1 MVVLSYILTIA
12 SKVLVVTN
20 LKVAG
25 YFLLNY
31 GATALA
37 AAFSGIRY
45 RVSPLAFALF
55 GIACVFAMS
64 GQLKQAASCLLL
76 PFVATAYA
84 HFVSSTF
91 IQRHALKFQL
101 LLLAAIVILSLDV
114 FLSLNFVSAYGRR
127 QLLFGVDHPKEQA
140 LLILFIFFTF
150 WSPIQRG
157 KLQVLVAAL
166 VLCLLFLTDARASFL
181 GFVVFLL
188 SYVFGFRNVLSLG
201 VLLVSVFILGLAL
214 GAFDTDAANRFS
226 SNRLMLW
233 FELFAN
239 GRNIVASRSI
249 DSSWLELGRN
259 GTVLILLIVPFF
271 MVVLGALLDFSK
283 DNSIYSR
290 TVCAMGLHYLSAF
303 TFDIGAFSS
312 TNFMAVMFWGY
323 FLNRHLFVR

>member
-1 MVVLSYILTIA
+1 MIVWSYILTVA
-12 SKVLVVTN
+12 TKVLVVTN
-20 LKVAG
+20 LHVSG

-31 GATALA
+31 GATVLA
-37 AAFSGIRY
+37 AAVSGIKY
-45 RVSPLAFALF
+45 RVSPLAFPLF

-64 GQLKQAASCLLL
+64 GQFKQAASCLLL

-84 HFVSSTF
+84 SFVSSKF

-101 LLLAAIVILSLDV
+101 LLLTAIVILSLDV
-114 FLSLNFVSAYGRR
+114 FLSLNFVSVYGRR

-140 LLILFIFFTF
+140 LLILFIFYTF
-150 WSPIQRG
+150 WNPIQRG

-188 SYVFGFRNVLSLG
+188 SYLFGFRNVLSLG

-214 GAFDTDAANRFS
+214 GAFDTDAINRFS

-239 GRNIVASRSI
+239 GRNVVISNSI

-259 GTVLILLIVPFF
+259 GTVFICLMVPFLIV
-271 MVVLGALLDFSK
+271 VLAALLDLSK
-283 DNSIYSR
+283 DNSIYNR

-312 TNFMAVMFWGY
+312 TNFMAIMFWGY
-323 FLNRHLFVR
+323 FLNRHLFLR